1 MASGRPPAPAAGPP
15 TTTTKSSL
23 PTTAV
28 SREVAT
34 SHVAS
39 VFASYPLLRSHG
51 SIAALSSTVLTKQVR
66 KSKSWYGSWPRAPIK
81 AAAQTAVARENILGD
96 TLRSVGLEKTH
107 KSLGAAK
114 SLAKVDEHGKS
125 HGPPAAAAANA
136 PEPGQQSLPDE
147 PSTPLRKQVSSSW
160 LGWWSTTPLAEEQD
174 PSITSDSQQESP
186 PPRHKQE
193 TASDS
198 WSAPQHQQP
207 ADASAPPAASW
218 FGFWSVPAD
227 DTDDMKWDSTKSRA
241 AAPKPH
247 TRDAPPKDDEPA
259 PKAGSTWAFWTR
271 DSTGSEGKRTRPPA
285 GEMAVMGERSEM
297 QPQPMAE
304 TDVSGPSKPQKR
316 GRPSWRRKNKRQ
328 DWQTPASAPRLK
340 TAAIA
345 PVVETERLAA
355 SSPNLLLPSFADTYG
370 LEEPPSVLQQLTR
383 FLLRTPSSP
392 PRHVVRARDP
402 PRIRRALAIGV
413 HGLFPATYLRPMTGQ
428 PTGTS
433 LRFASLC
440 ADALRQW
447 ADAHGCTSCEIEKV
461 ALEGEGRIAERVDN
475 LWRLLLNWIDHIR
488 RADVIVVAC
497 HSQGVP
503 VSVML
508 VERLIALG
516 VVTDAR
522 LGICAMAGVT
532 LGPFSDYRSPSSIL
546 MGAAGELWE
555 FADPASAN
563 SKRFEAALRTTLEYG
578 ARVTFV
584 GSIDDQVVPLDSAIY
599 SPATHPYIYRAVF
612 VDGRIHTPDFMSH
625 LVAFALR
632 LRNLGVSD
640 HGLVHELSLPL
651 AGSLVS
657 GEGHSRLYYD
667 PAVYALAVMHALES
681 ASTPVPVPC
690 AIARAPPAAS
700 SCSTANSASS
710 TANSAAPVAPPLYNP
725 YVLPWIMRGVLEEQF
740 VRSELKQE
748 ADELL
753 RLFDDWKPVT
763 KALRDVKYRLEAVR
777 SKL

>member
-1 MASGRPPAPAAGPP
+1 MSD
-15 TTTTKSSL
+15 
-23 PTTAV
+23 
-28 SREVAT
+28 
-34 SHVAS
+34 
-39 VFASYPLLRSHG
+39 
-51 SIAALSSTVLTKQVR
+51 QVR

-81 AAAQTAVARENILGD
+81 AAAQTAVAREHILGD
-96 TLRSVGLEKTH
+96 SLPPAGLEKTH
-107 KSLGAAK
+107 KKLQAAK
-114 SLAKVDEHGKS
+114 SLAKVDQHGKS
-125 HGPPAAAAANA
+125 HAPPPAANA
-136 PEPGQQSLPDE
+136 PDHAQQSLPHE
-147 PSTPLRKQVSSSW
+147 PSTRLRKQGSSAW
-160 LGWWSTTPLAEEQD
+160 LGWLSTNPLAEEQHPTTD
-174 PSITSDSQQESP
+174 THPRQQQQQ
-186 PPRHKQE
+186 KQE
-193 TASDS
+193 AASH
-198 WSAPQHQQP
+198 SAPQQP
-207 ADASAPPAASW
+207 PDASEPPPASW
-218 FGFWSVPAD
+218 FGFWSAPAQD
-227 DTDDMKWDSTKSRA
+227 SDEMKWDSAKSRL
-241 AAPKPH
+241 APSKPH
-247 TRDAPPKDDEPA
+247 TRDAPPKDAEPA
-259 PKAGSTWAFWTR
+259 PKAGATWAFWTR
-271 DSTGSEGKRTRPPA
+271 DSTGSEAKRPR
-285 GEMAVMGERSEM
+285 GQMAVMGEHSEM

-304 TDVSGPSKPQKR
+304 TDVSGSSKPQKR
-316 GRPSWRRKNKRQ
+316 ARPSWRRKNKTLE
-328 DWQTPASAPRLK
+328 WQTPASAPKQTPATPPLPD
-340 TAAIA
+340 TS
-345 PVVETERLAA
+345 PSA
-355 SSPNLLLPSFADTYG
+355 SSPPNLLLPSFADTYG

-392 PRHVVRARDP
+392 PRHIVRAREP

-447 ADAHGCTSCEIEKV
+447 ADSHGCSSCEIEKV

-503 VSVML
+503 VSLML

-522 LGICAMAGVT
+522 LGICAMAGVA
-532 LGPFSDYRSPSSIL
+532 LGPFADYRSPSSIL

-555 FADPASAN
+555 FANPSSTN

-578 ARVTFV
+578 VRVTFV

-612 VDGRIHTPDFMSH
+612 VDGRIHTPDFMAH

-667 PAVYALAVMHALES
+667 PAVYALAVTHTLES
-681 ASTPVPVPC
+681 APTPVPVPC
-690 AIARAPPAAS
+690 SILRPPPAPSSSLAANNTAS
-700 SCSTANSASS
+700 SS
-710 TANSAAPVAPPLYNP
+710 TANPAAPPLHNP

-753 RLFDDWKPVT
+753 RLFDEWKPVT